1 MMVALLFATKIIEG
15 LWKYGDVPAT
25 WKNDVRDIL
34 IAEGR
39 EDLINA
45 E

>member
-1 MMVALLFATKIIEG
+1 MVALLFTTKIIEG
-15 LWKYGDVPAT
+15 LWEYSRVPNT
-25 WKNDVRDIL
+25 WKDDVKKLL

-45 E
+45 G

>member
-1 MMVALLFATKIIEG
+1 MVALLFATKIIEG
-15 LWKYGDVPAT
+15 KWEYERVPAT
-25 WKNDVRDIL
+25 WKQDVRDIL

-39 EDLINA
+39 EDLII

>member
-1 MMVALLFATKIIEG
+1 MVALLFATKIIEG
-15 LWKYGDVPAT
+15 LWEFKNVPAT
-25 WKNDVRDIL
+25 WRNDVRDIL

>member
-1 MMVALLFATKIIEG
+1 MVALLFATKIIEG
-15 LWKYGDVPAT
+15 FWEFKNVPGT
-25 WKNDVRDIL
+25 WREDVRAIL

>member
-1 MMVALLFATKIIEG
+1 MVALLFATKIIDG
-15 LWKYGDVPAT
+15 LWEFKNVPAT
-25 WKNDVRDIL
+25 WREDVRSIL